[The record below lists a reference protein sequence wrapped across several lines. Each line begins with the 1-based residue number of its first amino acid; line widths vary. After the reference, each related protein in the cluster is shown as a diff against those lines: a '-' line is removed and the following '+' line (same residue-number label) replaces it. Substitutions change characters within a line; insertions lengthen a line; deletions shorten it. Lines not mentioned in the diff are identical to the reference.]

1 MTTADAWPG
10 LAPLLADVETVWG
23 VVPERL
29 AEPTAEGVLWQVAGD
44 QFVLR
49 VPGVARYLVQGGRRV
64 TIEPLG
70 EDDAAVIRFLRG
82 TPLAALAAQRGWV
95 ALHAAAVAG
104 PPGAVVLA
112 GYSGAGKSVLAAALV
127 RRGWQLLADDV
138 VILDDLTAPVRVW
151 PTSGEITLWPEVVEC
166 LGRPAATER
175 QTIDFSANLA
185 AAPVPLAALI
195 ALRTANAPEE
205 PRRLGGVESW
215 QALMALSYNN
225 HIAEEIVGPMGLVH
239 QMLALARVAPMVSLS
254 RQQGSWQAEALA
266 DAVEGMVDG

>member
-10 LAPLLADVETVWG
+10 LAPLLAEVETVWG
-23 VVPERL
+23 EVPERL
-29 AEPTAEGVLWQVAGD
+29 AEPTADGVLWQVAGD
-44 QFVLR
+44 QLLLR

-70 EDDAAVIRFLRG
+70 EDDVAVIRFLRG

-104 PPGAVVLA
+104 PAGAVVLA

-151 PTSGEITLWPEVVEC
+151 PTSGEITLWPEVAER
-166 LGRPAATER
+166 LGCPAATER
-175 QTIDFSANLA
+175 QTIDFSGHLA
-185 AAPVPLAALI
+185 SAPVPLAALI
-195 ALRTANAPEE
+195 VLRQVNSAEE
-205 PRRLGGVESW
+205 HRRLGGVESW

-225 HIAEEIVGPMGLVH
+225 HIAEAIVSPMGLVH

-266 DAVEGMVDG
+266 EAVEGLVDG